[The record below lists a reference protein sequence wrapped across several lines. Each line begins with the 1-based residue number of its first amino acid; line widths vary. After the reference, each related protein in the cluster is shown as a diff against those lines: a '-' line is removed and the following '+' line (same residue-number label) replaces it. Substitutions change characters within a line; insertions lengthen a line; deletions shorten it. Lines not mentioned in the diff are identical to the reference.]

1 MPGSRAILL
10 TALACLAAHASMV
23 APPDGGTLRAVV
35 ILSRHG
41 VRTPDMRSAVATTDV
56 QLLRAT
62 PSQQY
67 ALFSSALRKR
77 LVVLATVREAAQRPP
92 GLGGPRSRV
101 ELRALED
108 FLKPTLVTHAC
119 FSALD
124 PSLHGALSAFMCHQA
139 VESEQVPRLGAPS
152 FRPSLGQPP
161 CRHTPRRRARKRQR
175 RAGCAD
181 ALARGSR
188 RLARR
193 HACFFAASARLLQV
207 VLRQSDASQSIFVV
221 LSGSVA
227 KLRRQGTAQG
237 GSERIAI
244 MHGRGCFG
252 GNLQGTVAEYTYGTT
267 QATELLLISYR
278 HFDKVAARARWRVG
292 KSAVPH
298 DSATPPRKRTQRPQ
312 PTSGTAPATV
322 RSSAV
327 EKAVT
332 TSCAQQRRETATG
345 WLGSSFLASGAC
357 YVPQTTTS
365 TNSGCSRP

>member
-1 MPGSRAILL
+1 M
-10 TALACLAAHASMV
+10 
-23 APPDGGTLRAVV
+23 V

-139 VESEQVPRLGAPS
+139 VESEQVPRLGTPS
-152 FRPSLGQPP
+152 FRPSSGQPP

-175 RAGCAD
+175 RAGGAD

-227 KLRRQGTAQG
+227 KLRRQDTAQG

-252 GNLQGTVAEYTYGTT
+252 GNLQGTVAEYTYRTT